1 MSTMPSTPSNAIMT
15 RVLFSVHSSLPLNIG
30 YRYVSDQIR
39 PSTPTLHNSSSL
51 VRNPSGTEA
60 KCKDYQTSSTIL
72 LSDIIFRDDHQ
83 TTESDQPTEHS
94 QADANNEVDQPEQQ
108 PKSEVECQHS
118 EESDVTEVE
127 EEQQGGGGEEE
138 EGVAQFSHVA
148 DEEFTSH
155 ADDTCTLLFSSGTT
169 GVSKAVELCHRN
181 FMSAIA
187 AYNALEPGAST
198 SDMDVCLAIIPMYH
212 VYGLGIVM
220 LATLERGACVV
231 TMERYSLPSML
242 QYVEKYKISVATLVP
257 PILVQLVKSGD
268 VVAKYDLS
276 SLKIIA
282 TGNFSNKTPS
292 T

>member
-1 MSTMPSTPSNAIMT
+1 M
-15 RVLFSVHSSLPLNIG
+15 R
-30 YRYVSDQIR
+30 
-39 PSTPTLHNSSSL
+39 NS
-51 VRNPSGTEA
+51 SGTEA

-72 LSDIIFRDDHQ
+72 LSDIIFKEDQ
-83 TTESDQPTEHS
+83 TTESDQAGEENSTEVDDI
-94 QADANNEVDQPEQQ
+94 QPADAHNEVDDQPELQ
-108 PKSEVECQHS
+108 PKSEIDECKNPQ
-118 EESDVTEVE
+118 ECDVTE
-127 EEQQGGGGEEE
+127 EEQGGEAEE
-138 EGVAQFSHVA
+138 EGVAAVQSSSPAA
-148 DEEFTSH
+148 DEEEFITSGH
-155 ADDTCTLLFSSGTT
+155 PDDTCTLLFSSGTT

-268 VVAKYDLS
+268 VVANYDLS

-282 TGNFSNKTPS
+282 TGK
-292 T
+292 

>member
-1 MSTMPSTPSNAIMT
+1 MS
-15 RVLFSVHSSLPLNIG
+15 
-30 YRYVSDQIR
+30 
-39 PSTPTLHNSSSL
+39 
-51 VRNPSGTEA
+51 NPPGTEA
-60 KCKDYQTSSTIL
+60 KCKDFLTSSTIL
-72 LSDIIFRDDHQ
+72 LSDIIFQKDQ

-94 QADANNEVDQPEQQ
+94 QPGGENSTEVDIQPADANNEVDQLSEQF
-108 PKSEVECQHS
+108 KSEIGFHP
-118 EESDVTEVE
+118 EESDESVVTE
-127 EEQQGGGGEEE
+127 EEQGEEE
-138 EGVAQFSHVA
+138 EGVEQSSRAA
-148 DEEFTSH
+148 DEKFTSH
-155 ADDTCTLLFSSGTT
+155 PDDTCTLLFSSGTT
-169 GVSKAVELCHRN
+169 GMSKAVELCHRN

-242 QYVEKYKISVATLVP
+242 QYVEKYKINVATLVP
-257 PILVQLVKSGD
+257 PILVQLVKNGD

-282 TGNFSNKTPS
+282 TGN
-292 T
+292 

>member
-1 MSTMPSTPSNAIMT
+1 M
-15 RVLFSVHSSLPLNIG
+15 G
-30 YRYVSDQIR
+30 
-39 PSTPTLHNSSSL
+39 
-51 VRNPSGTEA
+51 NPSGTEA
-60 KCKDYQTSSTIL
+60 KCKDFQTSSTIL
-72 LSDIIFRDDHQ
+72 LSDIIFKENH
-83 TTESDQPTEHS
+83 TTEPDQPTEHS
-94 QADANNEVDQPEQQ
+94 QPGEDNSAEVDVQPADANNEVDQPEQ
-108 PKSEVECQHS
+108 PKSEIECHP
-118 EESDVTEVE
+118 EESDDSVVTE
-127 EEQQGGGGEEE
+127 EEQGGEE
-138 EGVAQFSHVA
+138 GVEQSSPAA
-148 DEEFTSH
+148 DEKFTSH
-155 ADDTCTLLFSSGTT
+155 PDDTCTLLFSSGTT

-282 TGNFSNKTPS
+282 TGN
-292 T
+292 